1 MLILV
6 LAILFSLSV
15 SFFCSLMEACLLSL
29 SNTDIA
35 EISQKSPKTADI
47 WRKFKL
53 DIQKPIAVILIINT
67 LAHTIGAAVS
77 GAKFSEIFDSRWIIL
92 FSLGYS
98 VVMIQYTEI
107 LPKTL
112 GVRYNILLA
121 KISALPLFALVKVFH
136 PFILLTEIA
145 NRPFARKIHKERPDS
160 AANEISILASAAALE
175 NKLSQ
180 EQASLISKSLQMS
193 KSTARDIMVE
203 KDHVVFLDESMSLT
217 DAFLSSHVHR
227 HTRYPLLSA
236 DKTGSVL
243 GYINFKDLVTVLHAT
258 PENPTLKGICR
269 PIMFIPETMHVNA
282 ILRRMIRE
290 YQHIAIVQNSKGN
303 TTGLVTLEDVIES
316 LVGEIEDEY
325 DRPPEMMVMLSE
337 NRWRI
342 GGAVPLSKIKE
353 KAFSELPES
362 GQTIDELVKSHFNG
376 SEPKEFF
383 GFEFHG
389 IQIRVRRV
397 ARGYV
402 YDVIAERMNKY
413 PPFM

>member
-1 MLILV
+1 
-6 LAILFSLSV
+6 
-15 SFFCSLMEACLLSL
+15 
-29 SNTDIA
+29 
-35 EISQKSPKTADI
+35 
-47 WRKFKL
+47 
-53 DIQKPIAVILIINT
+53 
-67 LAHTIGAAVS
+67 
-77 GAKFSEIFDSRWIIL
+77 
-92 FSLGYS
+92 
-98 VVMIQYTEI
+98 
-107 LPKTL
+107 LPGKC
-112 GVRYNILLA
+112 
-121 KISALPLFALVKVFH
+121 K
-136 PFILLTEIA
+136 
-145 NRPFARKIHKERPDS
+145 KERPDS
-160 AANEISILASAAALE
+160 AATEISLLASAAALE
-175 NKLSQ
+175 K
-180 EQASLISKSLQMS
+180 QATPGTGIINIKKPSDEVNRQ
-193 KSTARDIMVE
+193 ARDIMVE

-236 DKTGSVL
+236 DKTGFSS
-243 GYINFKDLVTVLHAT
+243 GIYQFQRPGDSSPRHTA
-258 PENPTLKGICR
+258 ENPTLKGICR

-383 GFEFHG
+383 GFEFHTAY
-389 IQIRVRRV
+389 R
-397 ARGYV
+397 
-402 YDVIAERMNKY
+402 
-413 PPFM
+413 